1 MSARLYIRS
10 LVLHS
15 CMLLAGVFACA
26 ETNAQEDPTNRQ
38 YLFNLLNINP
48 AYAGTRG
55 VTTMSAGFRK
65 QWAGVPGAPAAGI
78 FSLDAPLNTH
88 HMGVGM
94 QLYNSSVG
102 MEKTVGLNASFST
115 ILNFTEEEFL
125 SLGIQAGLMN
135 YRIDRTSV
143 ALPFQNDPAFQNNT
157 NVLLPTAGIGIYYQ
171 REQGWAS
178 FSAPSL
184 LVSTVKVDNILSLNS
199 PSFKNL
205 QLLFAAGFN
214 ANFGDMISLRP
225 SIFMKWMSGK
235 VFEVHANA
243 SIWLGNIVGIG
254 ASYRADDAIM
264 GILELRISDRLQFGY
279 SYGKNIGTAAA
290 FNQPSHEAG
299 IRFNFPPSE

>member
-1 MSARLYIRS
+1 MTLAT
-10 LVLHS
+10 
-15 CMLLAGVFACA
+15 MLACGSVY
-26 ETNAQEDPTNRQ
+26 AQEDPTNRQ

-55 VTTMSAGFRK
+55 VTTMTAGFRK
-65 QWAGVPGAPAAGI
+65 QWAGVPGAPATGI
-78 FSLDAPLNTH
+78 FSLDAPLSTH
-88 HMGVGM
+88 HLGIGM

-102 MEKTVGLNASFST
+102 MEKTVGLNGSFST
-115 ILNFTEEEFL
+115 ILNFSEEEFL

-184 LVSTVKVDNILSLNS
+184 LISTVKVDQILSVNS
-199 PSFKNL
+199 ASLKNL

-214 ANFGDMISLRP
+214 ANFGDVVSLRP

-235 VFEVHANA
+235 VFEVHANT
-243 SIWLGNIVGIG
+243 SVWLGNIVGIG
-254 ASYRADDAIM
+254 VSYRADDAVM

-279 SYGKNIGTAAA
+279 SYGKNIGTSAA